1 MADPAKE
8 RILAVDDAPETL
20 EVLARNL
27 ALSGYEVITAPGAIE
42 AVRIL
47 ETTRIDLVI
56 TDWRMPR
63 ASGMDLI
70 RHVRENL
77 PDTEVIMVTGYASVP
92 GAVEA
97 MQAGA
102 HAYLAKPFTDEELMT
117 AVKQA
122 MDRLRLRRPGQLPT
136 ARRSP
141 SAWGLLGESSAM
153 QLVFRL
159 IAKAAQS
166 TATVLISGESGTGKE
181 LVARAIHYQSERRTA
196 PFVPVNCAAVPDGLI
211 ESELFGHSKGAFTGA
226 GETRPGF
233 FQAAEGGSI
242 FLDEIIEFSL
252 PMQAAL
258 LRVLQDKHVF
268 MVGSRNPQK
277 VDVRVIAATNK
288 RLEELVSRG
297 AFREDL
303 YYRIHVLP
311 IDLPPLRDRGEDV
324 MLLAHHFACRFANE
338 MGKPVPELTESAA
351 EALQAYSW
359 PGNVRELENVMQRL
373 VLMTEKDVIDA
384 PDLPALMR
392 FSLSPDGNGM
402 ARTLAEA
409 EACHIRHTLTAVG
422 GNISRA
428 ARILGIDR
436 KTLRRKLPSDHLST
450 DQ

>member
-1 MADPAKE
+1 MTDPVKE
-8 RILAVDDAPETL
+8 KILAVDDAPETL
-20 EVLARNL
+20 EVLTRNL
-27 ALSGYEVITAPGAIE
+27 TLAGFEVVTAPGAIE

-47 ETTRIDLVI
+47 ETLCVDLII

-70 RHVRENL
+70 RHVRGNM

-102 HAYLAKPFTDEELMT
+102 HAYLAKPFTDEELLT

-136 ARRSP
+136 ARRAP
-141 SAWGLLGESSAM
+141 AMWGLLGESPAM
-153 QLVFRL
+153 QAVYRL

-196 PFVPVNCAAVPDGLI
+196 SFVPVNCAAVPDGLI
-211 ESELFGHSKGAFTGA
+211 ESELFGHSKGSFTGA

-268 MVGSRNPQK
+268 MLGSRTPQK

-288 RLEELVSRG
+288 RLEELVTRG
-297 AFREDL
+297 AFRQDL

-311 IDLPPLRDRGEDV
+311 IDLPPLRDRGEDIL
-324 MLLAHHFACRFANE
+324 LLAHHFASRFANE
-338 MGKPVPELTESAA
+338 MAKPVPELTTSAA
-351 EALQAYSW
+351 DALRAYSW

-373 VLMTEKDVIDA
+373 VLMAEQEVIDA

-392 FSLSPDGNGM
+392 FSLSRDGN
-402 ARTLAEA
+402 AKAQTLAEA
-409 EACHIRHTLTAVG
+409 EACHIRQILKSVG
-422 GNISRA
+422 GNKSRA
-428 ARILGIDR
+428 AKILGIDR
-436 KTLRRKLPSDHLST
+436 KTLRRKLPPEHLPA